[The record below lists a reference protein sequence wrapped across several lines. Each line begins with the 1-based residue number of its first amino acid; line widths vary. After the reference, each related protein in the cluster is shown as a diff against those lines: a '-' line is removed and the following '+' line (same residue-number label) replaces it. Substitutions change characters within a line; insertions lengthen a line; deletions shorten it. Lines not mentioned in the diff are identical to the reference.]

1 MHKKWHRLPRETHPS
16 GCGGRFK
23 RVLCVLLSWGLFFF
37 GCSIP
42 AITAQARPTKATISY
57 DDGIPDEY
65 REYFDEI
72 GNEFGICPE
81 LLESISY
88 HEPRFIPNVKNKNCY
103 GLMQVNVKVHAERMK
118 KYGYTEDDMLTAYP
132 NIYVAA
138 DLLTELF
145 DTYGDDDPIILLLYS
160 GAGWDAV
167 QRYKEN
173 GFITDYVDDVL
184 TKSAEYERIHGK

>member
-1 MHKKWHRLPRETHPS
+1 MHKKWHHLPRETHPS

-42 AITAQARPTKATISY
+42 SITSEAKQTKATISY

-72 GNEFGICPE
+72 GAEFLICPE
-81 LLESISY
+81 LLESIAF
-88 HEPRFIPNVKNKNCY
+88 HESRFIPNVTNKNCY

-132 NIYVAA
+132 NIKVAA
-138 DLLTELF
+138 DLLAELF
-145 DTYGDDDPIILLLYS
+145 ENYGDDDPIILLLYS

-167 QRYKEN
+167 ERYKEN

>member
-1 MHKKWHRLPRETHPS
+1 MQIKWHPLPRELR
-16 GCGGRFK
+16 GRIK
-23 RVLCVLLSWGLFFF
+23 RVICLSLSWGIFFF

-42 AITAQARPTKATISY
+42 AITAQAKQQKATISY

-72 GNEFGICPE
+72 GAEFSICPE
-81 LLESISY
+81 LLESIAYYES
-88 HEPRFIPNVKNKNCY
+88 RFFPDVKNKSCY
-103 GLMQVNVKVHAERMK
+103 GLMQVNVKVHAERIK

-132 NIYVAA
+132 NIKVAA
-138 DLLTELF
+138 DLLAELF
-145 DTYGDDDPIILLLYS
+145 ENYGDDDPIILLLYS

-167 QRYKEN
+167 DRYKEN

>member
-1 MHKKWHRLPRETHPS
+1 MQIKWHPLPRETHPS
-16 GCGGRFK
+16 GCGGRIK
-23 RVLCVLLSWGLFFF
+23 RVLCLILSWGIFFF

-42 AITAQARPTKATISY
+42 AITAQAKQTKATISY

-72 GNEFGICPE
+72 GAEFGLCPE

-88 HEPRFIPNVKNKNCY
+88 HESRFIPDVKNKNCY

-118 KYGYTEDDMLTAYP
+118 KYGYTEADMLTAYP
-132 NIYVAA
+132 NIKVAA
-138 DLLTELF
+138 DLLAEHF
-145 DTYGDDDPIILLLYS
+145 ENYGDDDPIILLLYS

-167 QRYKEN
+167 DRYKEN

-184 TKSAEYERIHGK
+184 TKSAEYERLHGK

>member
-1 MHKKWHRLPRETHPS
+1 MQIKWHPLPRELR
-16 GCGGRFK
+16 GRIK
-23 RVLCVLLSWGLFFF
+23 RVICLSLSWGLFFL
-37 GCSIP
+37 GQSVQSI
-42 AITAQARPTKATISY
+42 TTQAKQTKATISY

-72 GNEFGICPE
+72 GAEFLVCPE
-81 LLESISY
+81 LLESIAY
-88 HEPRFIPNVKNKNCY
+88 HESRFIPDVKNKNCY
-103 GLMQVNVKVHAERMK
+103 GLMQVNVKVHADRMK

-132 NIYVAA
+132 NIKVAA
-138 DLLTELF
+138 DLLAELF
-145 DTYGDDDPIILLLYS
+145 ENYGDDDPIILLLYS

-167 QRYKEN
+167 ERYKEN

>member
-1 MHKKWHRLPRETHPS
+1 MHKKWHHLPRETHPS

-81 LLESISY
+81 LLESIAY
-88 HEPRFIPNVKNKNCY
+88 HESRFFPDVKNKNCY
-103 GLMQVNVKVHAERMK
+103 GLMQVNVKVHAERIK

-132 NIYVAA
+132 NIFVAA
-138 DLLTELF
+138 DLLAELF
-145 DTYGDDDPIILLLYS
+145 ENYGDDDPIILLLYS

>member
-1 MHKKWHRLPRETHPS
+1 MHKKWHHLPRETHPS

-37 GCSIP
+37 GCSNP
-42 AITAQARPTKATISY
+42 SITSEAKQTKATISY

-72 GNEFGICPE
+72 GAEFGLCPE
-81 LLESISY
+81 LLESIAY
-88 HEPRFIPNVKNKNCY
+88 HESRFFPDVKNKSCY
-103 GLMQVNVKVHAERMK
+103 GLMQVNVKVHAERIK

-132 NIYVAA
+132 NIKVAA
-138 DLLTELF
+138 DLLAELF
-145 DTYGDDDPIILLLYS
+145 ENYGDDDPIILLLYS
-160 GAGWDAV
+160 GAGWEAV
-167 QRYKEN
+167 DRYKEN